1 MRYILNSAVIT
12 EEGLYKYNKISLED
26 ARKWLMESEF
36 ISAIGYKET
45 SDAIEIL
52 TGVRVDV
59 NRIQVRLN
67 KGDEALIFRI
77 TKRVTD
83 PNMKGEL
90 SKEYVLNNYEFGL
103 LIRLE

>member
-12 EEGLYKYNKISLED
+12 EEGVYKYNKISLD
-26 ARKWLMESEF
+26 KAREWLLEGNF
-36 ISAIGYKET
+36 KSAIGYQET
-45 SDAIEIL
+45 ADAMELL
-52 TGVRVDV
+52 TGIKIDV

-90 SKEYVLNNYEFGL
+90 SKEYILDNYEFGIL
-103 LIRLE
+103 LRTE